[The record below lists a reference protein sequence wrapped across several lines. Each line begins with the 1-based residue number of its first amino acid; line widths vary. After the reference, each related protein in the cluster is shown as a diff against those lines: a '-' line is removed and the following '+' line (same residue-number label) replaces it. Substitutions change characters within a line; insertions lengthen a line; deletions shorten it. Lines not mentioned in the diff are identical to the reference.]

1 MFYFM
6 EDRNDQLLINYLDRT
21 LEEKEM
27 REMEALINSNQDTRK
42 QFQLLQLAV
51 NAVEYS
57 AIYDQVA
64 LVKENF
70 REIQPVEVL
79 QASNRKPARV
89 FRVGNAVRIAAAV
102 FLLIAGVGMYKFFTV
117 NATRV
122 YEQAF
127 LAYTLPTTR
136 GQATITDIEQVY
148 RAQNWAGVIATVN
161 RLSLHDNKA
170 LFLSGFA
177 HLQLKQYAAAGLL
190 FKKVLA
196 NNTET
201 NDDLYRDEAQFYLA
215 LSELGS
221 NNTSGAVQLFQQIRA
236 DKAHK
241 YHEQASRISSL
252 DLQILNLKA
261 GH

>member
-1 MFYFM
+1 M

-27 REMEALINSNQDTRK
+27 REMEALINSDMETRK
-42 QFQLLQLAV
+42 QFQFLKLAV
-51 NAVEYS
+51 DAVEYS

-79 QASNRKPARV
+79 QTTNRNTARV
-89 FRVGNAVRIAAAV
+89 FRLSKAVRIAAAV
-102 FLLIAGVGMYKFFTV
+102 LIIVMGVGSYKFFTV
-117 NATRV
+117 NATHV

-127 LAYTLPTTR
+127 IAYTLPTTR
-136 GQATITDIEQVY
+136 GQAGSTDIDQVF
-148 RAQNWAGVIATVN
+148 RHQNWAGVIATVN
-161 RLSLHDNKA
+161 RLSLQDNKA

-177 HLQLKQYAAAGLL
+177 HLQLKQYADAEQL

-196 NNTET
+196 NNTQT

-221 NNTSGAVQLFQQIRA
+221 NTSGAVQLFQQIQA
-236 DKAHK
+236 DNGHK
-241 YHEQASRISSL
+241 YQTQAKKIGSF
-252 DLQILNLKA
+252 DLQILKIKA
-261 GH
+261 KR

>member
-1 MFYFM
+1 M

-27 REMEALINSNQDTRK
+27 REMEALINSDDETRK
-42 QFQLLQLAV
+42 QFRFLQLAV
-51 NAVEYS
+51 DAVEYS

-64 LVKENF
+64 SVKENF

-79 QASNRKPARV
+79 QTSNKKAAPV
-89 FRVGNAVRIAAAV
+89 FRLSKTVRMAAAV
-102 FLLIAGVGMYKFFTV
+102 LLLLVGVGSYKYFTV

-127 LAYTLPTTR
+127 IEYTLPTTR

-148 RAQNWAGVIATVN
+148 RAQNWTGVVATVN

-177 HLQLKQYAAAGLL
+177 HLQLKQYAAASLL
-190 FKKVLA
+190 FEKVSA
-196 NNTET
+196 NNTQT
-201 NDDLYRDEAQFYLA
+201 NDDLNRDEAQFYLA

-221 NNTSGAVQLFQQIRA
+221 NSSEAVPLFQQIQA
-236 DKAHK
+236 DNGHK
-241 YHEQASRISSL
+241 YHSQAKKI
-252 DLQILNLKA
+252 
-261 GH
+261 G

>member
-1 MFYFM
+1 M

-27 REMEALINSNQDTRK
+27 REMEALINSDDETRK
-42 QFQLLQLAV
+42 QFRFLQLAV
-51 NAVEYS
+51 DAVEYS

-64 LVKENF
+64 SVKENF

-79 QASNRKPARV
+79 QTSNKKAAPV
-89 FRVGNAVRIAAAV
+89 FRLSKTVRMAAAV
-102 FLLIAGVGMYKFFTV
+102 LLLLVGVGSYKFFTV

-127 LAYTLPTTR
+127 IAYTLPTTR

-177 HLQLKQYAAAGLL
+177 HLQLKQYAAASLL
-190 FKKVLA
+190 FEKVLA
-196 NNTET
+196 NNTQT

-221 NNTSGAVQLFQQIRA
+221 NSSEAVP
-236 DKAHK
+236 
-241 YHEQASRISSL
+241 
-252 DLQILNLKA
+252 
-261 GH
+261 

>member
-1 MFYFM
+1 M

-27 REMEALINSNQDTRK
+27 REMEALINSDLETRK
-42 QFQLLQLAV
+42 QFQFLKLAV
-51 NAVEYS
+51 DAVEYS

-64 LVKENF
+64 SVKENF
-70 REIQPVEVL
+70 RAIQPVEVL
-79 QASNRKPARV
+79 QTSNKNTTRV
-89 FRVGNAVRIAAAV
+89 FRLSKAVRIAAAV
-102 FLLIAGVGMYKFFTV
+102 LIIVMGVGSYKFFTV

-127 LAYTLPTTR
+127 IDYTLPTTR
-136 GQATITDIEQVY
+136 GQASITDIDQVF
-148 RAQNWAGVIATVN
+148 RQQNWAGVIATIN
-161 RLSLHDNKA
+161 RLSLQDNKA

-177 HLQLKQYAAAGLL
+177 HLQLKQYAEAELL

-196 NNTET
+196 NNTQS

-221 NNTSGAVQLFQQIRA
+221 NTSGAVQLFQQIQA
-236 DKAHK
+236 DNGHK
-241 YHEQASRISSL
+241 YHAQAKKIGYF
-252 DLQILNLKA
+252 DLQILKIKA
-261 GH
+261 SH

>member
-1 MFYFM
+1 M
-6 EDRNDQLLINYLDRT
+6 EDRNDHLLINYLDRT

-27 REMEALINSNQDTRK
+27 REMEALINSNIETRK
-42 QFQLLQLAV
+42 QFQFLKLAV
-51 NAVEYS
+51 EAVEYS

-70 REIQPVEVL
+70 QVIQPAEVIK
-79 QASNRKPARV
+79 ASNKNTARV
-89 FRVGNAVRIAAAV
+89 FRLSKAVRIAAAI
-102 FLLIAGVGMYKFFTV
+102 LIIVMGVGSYKFITV

-127 LAYTLPTTR
+127 IDYTLTTTR
-136 GQATITDIEQVY
+136 GQASITDIDQVF
-148 RAQNWAGVIATVN
+148 RHQNWAGVIATVN

-177 HLQLKQYAAAGLL
+177 HLQLKQYADAEML

-196 NNTET
+196 NNAQT

-221 NNTSGAVQLFQQIRA
+221 NTSGAVQLFQQIQA
-236 DKAHK
+236 DNGHK
-241 YHEQASRISSL
+241 YHEQAKKIGYF
-252 DLQILNLKA
+252 DLKILKIKA